1 MEAPPPPQ
9 AEEANAEDARLFIV
23 YEHVLW
29 EVLLLELPLD
39 EAIVR
44 LTRAREAH
52 AARGE
57 ADARR
62 LKAAVD
68 AFARLALACI
78 ASVRETAPRIR
89 AGAMSDVLTPLRHL
103 PHMHYFPLLLDVIP
117 ECYGTSRYTAAESDR
132 HLDLLDQALC
142 MDWGA
147 FDIVGSSFAPNKEE
161 EEARVRAA
169 VVGGGWRTSQAA
181 QALLRQLQARVPAAE
196 AIIVGEL

>member
-1 MEAPPPPQ
+1 MEAQPPPQ

-23 YEHVLW
+23 YDHVLW
-29 EVLLLELPLD
+29 EALLLELPLD
-39 EAIVR
+39 EAIAR

-78 ASVRETAPRIR
+78 ASVRETVPRIR
-89 AGAMSDVLTPLRHL
+89 AGAMSERLTPLRHL

-117 ECYGTSRYTAAESDR
+117 ECYGSRYTAAESDR

-147 FDIVGSSFAPNKEE
+147 FDIVGPSFAPNKE

>member
-23 YEHVLW
+23 YDHVLW
-29 EVLLLELPLD
+29 EALLLELPLD
-39 EAIVR
+39 EAIAR

-132 HLDLLDQALC
+132 HLDLLDEALC
-142 MDWGA
+142 LDLCA
-147 FDIVGSSFAPNKEE
+147 HEFLVPRETAP
-161 EEARVRAA
+161 RVRAA